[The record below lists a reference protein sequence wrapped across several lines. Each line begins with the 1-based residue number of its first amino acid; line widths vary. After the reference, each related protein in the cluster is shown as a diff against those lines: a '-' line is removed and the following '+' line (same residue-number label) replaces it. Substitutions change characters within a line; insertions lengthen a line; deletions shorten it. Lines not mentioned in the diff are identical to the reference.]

1 LRALLSSHV
10 EDVWGIA
17 LVTAGLLTALALYF
31 GGLGPAGHAV
41 RHGIGGLVG
50 VGRLLVPVGFV
61 AAGASLVSGRPSQQ
75 DPTRAVVGLFL
86 ALLSV
91 SGLADLAGGHPHLT
105 ASWVRLDGAGGWMG
119 AAVGGPLR
127 AGLGQWG
134 AAVVLVAVMALAAVV
149 FTGVTLK
156 QAGAGLAKAAQAAG
170 TILFRPEDEEDEE
183 LEGDADVVDA
193 PAMEFFEDVAPA
205 QAPAPRAVAEVPD
218 VAPDPPEPVAIEP
231 ASSDA
236 PTPDLVE
243 NEPEF
248 RPAAAVA
255 AAVEPMGVDLG
266 AHSGQWRLPPMKILS
281 RSKPQQ
287 LVAGEVESAGRA
299 LVAALVAHGVDTR
312 LVGHTVG
319 PTVTRFELELG
330 PGVKVARITSLAKDI
345 AYAMASPDVR
355 ILAPI
360 PGKSAIGVEVP
371 NRRRQLVTLGDVL
384 SSEEAGHA
392 TQALEV
398 GLGRDI
404 AGRAVMVN
412 LAEMPH
418 ILISGAT
425 GAGKSSCINSLLT
438 SIVMR
443 ATPEQV
449 RLILVDPKR
458 VELGQY
464 NGLPHLL
471 TQVVVDPKKAANAL
485 SWAVTE
491 MERRYDLLAEAGMRD
506 ITGYND
512 AIDSGELGGTAH
524 LELDQDEVT
533 EDDVTEEDALENGVV
548 GQEAGHVGPYSD
560 PVSDGGDGYSDY
572 DDTGAGEDI
581 EAEILER
588 SRAGRVAERMA
599 ESRQA
604 VEGSVHYDRLPF
616 VLIVVDE
623 LNDLMMVAA
632 RDVEES
638 VCRIAQM
645 ARAVGIHLVLATQRP
660 SVDVITGVIKANVP
674 SRLAFSVSS
683 LADSRVILDQPGAER
698 LVGKGDMLLLTASSS
713 IPRRIQGPWVGEDEV
728 RAAVAHWRRQ
738 SQPQY
743 VEGIGGVEGAAG
755 AAGVGDDDDDELLTV
770 AMELVVRSQLGST
783 SMLQRKLRVG
793 FSRAGRLMDLLERR
807 GVVGPSEG
815 SKARAVLMTPEEL
828 DQLPAR

>member
-1 LRALLSSHV
+1 MTLGV
-10 EDVWGIA
+10 
-17 LVTAGLLTALALYF
+17 LVGLALYANA
-31 GGLGPAGHAV
+31 LGPIGHGV
-41 RHGIGGLVG
+41 RHALGAAFG
-50 VGRLLVPVGFV
+50 VGRFVLPPAAIAAGVLLVV
-61 AAGASLVSGRPSQQ
+61 GRPRHE
-75 DPTRAVVGLFL
+75 PARTVLGL
-86 ALLSV
+86 ALSITAV
-91 SGLADLAGGHPHLT
+91 AGLADLAGGSP
-105 ASWVRLDGAGGWMG
+105 RLGAPVSALSSAGGWLG
-119 AAVGGPLR
+119 SAVGGPLH
-127 AGLGQWG
+127 AGLAGFG
-134 AAVVLVAVMALAAVV
+134 AAFLLLALLVLALIL

-156 QAGAGLAKAAQAAG
+156 AVGRVVLAGVTRLWQAMLAAWEARATTREGTLVTMPAPPARDDGWGDQTTPVLDASGDAASAAPAEMEPGVAEEPGEEVTTPAAGAGG
-170 TILFRPEDEEDEE
+170 VP
-183 LEGDADVVDA
+183 
-193 PAMEFFEDVAPA
+193 VAPA
-205 QAPAPRAVAEVPD
+205 
-218 VAPDPPEPVAIEP
+218 
-231 ASSDA
+231 
-236 PTPDLVE
+236 T
-243 NEPEF
+243 
-248 RPAAAVA
+248 PAALATPVPVPA
-255 AAVEPMGVDLG
+255 GPGRPGAQLELDLG
-266 AHSGQWRLPPMKILS
+266 LSTGEWRLPPAKLLG
-281 RSKPQQ
+281 RSKQQQ
-287 LVAGEVESAGRA
+287 LDRGELESAGDSLVEA
-299 LVAALVAHGVDTR
+299 LRAHGVDTR
-312 LVGHTVG
+312 LVGRTVG

-330 PGVKVARITSLAKDI
+330 PGVKVARVTSLAKDI

-384 SSEEAGHA
+384 SSAEARDARHP
-392 TQALEV
+392 LEV
-398 GLGRDI
+398 ALGRDI

-412 LAEMPH
+412 LADMPH

-425 GAGKSSCINSLLT
+425 GAGKSSCINSLIT
-438 SIVMR
+438 SILMR
-443 ATPEQV
+443 ATPEEV

-506 ITGYND
+506 ITGYNEAVEAGVFEDRDDPAAD
-512 AIDSGELGGTAH
+512 AD
-524 LELDQDEVT
+524 DEA
-533 EDDVTEEDALENGVV
+533 EDADDEADTADDEADDAAQRPVHDPADDAAGGAEVDAEDVRAAVAARMKESRGVV
-548 GQEAGHVGPYSD
+548 DAPVVREKLPY
-560 PVSDGGDGYSDY
+560 
-572 DDTGAGEDI
+572 
-581 EAEILER
+581 
-588 SRAGRVAERMA
+588 
-599 ESRQA
+599 
-604 VEGSVHYDRLPF
+604 
-616 VLIVVDE
+616 VLVVVDE

-713 IPRRIQGPWVGEDEV
+713 VPRRIQGPWVAETEV
-728 RAAVAHWRRQ
+728 RSVVAHWRRQ
-738 SQPQY
+738 RQVSY
-743 VEGIGGVEGAAG
+743 VEGIAG
-755 AAGVGDDDDDELLTV
+755 ADGPSGGEAGVDDEDDELLPA

-828 DQLPAR
+828 DRRVDG